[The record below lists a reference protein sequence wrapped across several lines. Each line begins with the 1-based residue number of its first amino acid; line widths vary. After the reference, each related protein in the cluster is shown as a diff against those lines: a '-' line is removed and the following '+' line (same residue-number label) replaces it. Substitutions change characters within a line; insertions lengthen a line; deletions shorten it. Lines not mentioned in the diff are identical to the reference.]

1 MTAALG
7 LVRPPKAYQVSERK
21 SGGITTSKKCHCAAE
36 SEAPMIEQQQAR
48 IAELEQETGDA
59 REQIEQPQAEIAG
72 LRGEAMR
79 H

>member
-1 MTAALG
+1 
-7 LVRPPKAYQVSERK
+7 
-21 SGGITTSKKCHCAAE
+21 
-36 SEAPMIEQQQAR
+36 MIEQQQAR